1 MKKLLWVLI
10 LLLLPLT
17 ALAEDAE
24 SRRDGAFFYQIAD
37 GEAILTGCDWDAM
50 QADSLYMF
58 AEPPVSLEIPA
69 TLGGY
74 PVTSIGGGVFCS
86 LDGCPVDAP
95 FEVVLPEG
103 LRTLD
108 AYTFTECFY
117 ATKITLPA
125 SLEIIP
131 EGCFDRVPAEI
142 DFPNGNPRYS
152 CENGFLINNT
162 TQTLLYTAPSSH
174 GIALPAVRRLGD
186 WSLSNYY
193 LWYDDYDPVLPDT
206 LESVGSYVF
215 YDCGV
220 TRVTFPDGITE
231 LSPFTFSCT
240 ALQEVHLPA
249 SLREIPDYCF
259 WDCHLTALTIPDGV
273 TRIGAHAVD
282 WFTGEIIGAVTLPAS
297 VEFVGY
303 RAFPDECDVTAL
315 NPQVHFETATEYAER
330 IPEYDWYGDEAAD
343 VLYSDGLFDYEL
355 SSRGAVL
362 LDCSRFLNQPEVP
375 DVLEI
380 PAELGGYPV
389 TSIGGWVF
397 CSLDGCPLD
406 APFEIVLP
414 EGLRALDA
422 DTFSDCF
429 YAANVTLPAS
439 LEIIPEGCFGRIPA
453 EIDFPNGNPRYS
465 CENGFLIDNTT
476 QTLLYTAPS
485 SHGTALPAVRRLGD
499 WSLANWLWYDDDDPV
514 LPDTLES
521 VGSHIFYDCCVTR
534 VTFPDGVTE
543 LSPYTFHSTD
553 LQEVH
558 LPASLREIPDFCFWN
573 CQLTALT
580 IPDGVTHIGAQAF
593 NGFTGEIIQAVTLPA
608 SVEFVG
614 YRAFPDECDVTAL
627 NPQVH
632 FETATEYAE
641 RIPEY
646 DWYGDEAADV
656 LYSDGLFDYELSSR
670 GAVLLD
676 CSRFFNQPEVPD
688 VLEIPSE
695 LGGTPV
701 VAIAANA
708 LNTSESCA
716 DSLLFGIVLPEGVQ
730 RVEADAFQC
739 CHAATQISFPST
751 LTMLA
756 EGSFFHVYAE
766 IDFPNGNPRYSCE
779 NGFLID
785 RDTQTLLYAAPSSQ
799 GQPIPAVRR
808 LGDSALDNWK
818 PAGNEIRLPDTLES
832 IGPYALDGQYTG
844 DFSPL
849 AALILPDGVRE
860 LSDCSI
866 YGCWEIQLLRFPA
879 TLTEIPAYCVAN
891 CGLGAVE
898 IPEGVT
904 RIGEFAFYYYDWEQ
918 TELSAV
924 TLPASVEFVGFR
936 AFPDECE
943 ITALNPDTHFETEE
957 EINQRNPD
965 WAYRIP

>member
-37 GEAILTGCDWDAM
+37 GEAVLTGCDWDAM

-58 AEPPVSLEIPA
+58 ADPPVSLEIPA

-74 PVTSIGGGVFCS
+74 PVTSIGGWVFCS
-86 LDGCPVDAP
+86 LDGSPVDAP

-103 LRTLD
+103 LRALD
-108 AYTFTECFY
+108 ADAFADCYY
-117 ATKITLPA
+117 AAKVTLPA
-125 SLEIIP
+125 TLEIIP
-131 EGCFDRVPAEI
+131 EDCFDRISAEI

-152 CENGFLINNT
+152 CENGFLIDNT

-174 GIALPAVRRLGD
+174 GNPLPAVRRLGD
-186 WSLSNYY
+186 CSLMNW
-193 LWYDDYDPVLPDT
+193 LWDDDDDPVLPDT
-206 LESVGSYVF
+206 LESVGSYIF

-231 LSPFTFSCT
+231 LSPYTFYCT
-240 ALQEVHLPA
+240 DLQEVHLPA

-259 WDCHLTALTIPDGV
+259 WNCQLIALTIPDGV

-330 IPEYDWYGDEAAD
+330 IPEYDWYGGEAAD

-362 LDCSRFLNQPEVP
+362 LDCSRFL
-375 DVLEI
+375 
-380 PAELGGYPV
+380 
-389 TSIGGWVF
+389 
-397 CSLDGCPLD
+397 
-406 APFEIVLP
+406 
-414 EGLRALDA
+414 
-422 DTFSDCF
+422 
-429 YAANVTLPAS
+429 
-439 LEIIPEGCFGRIPA
+439 
-453 EIDFPNGNPRYS
+453 
-465 CENGFLIDNTT
+465 
-476 QTLLYTAPS
+476 
-485 SHGTALPAVRRLGD
+485 
-499 WSLANWLWYDDDDPV
+499 
-514 LPDTLES
+514 
-521 VGSHIFYDCCVTR
+521 
-534 VTFPDGVTE
+534 
-543 LSPYTFHSTD
+543 
-553 LQEVH
+553 
-558 LPASLREIPDFCFWN
+558 
-573 CQLTALT
+573 
-580 IPDGVTHIGAQAF
+580 
-593 NGFTGEIIQAVTLPA
+593 
-608 SVEFVG
+608 
-614 YRAFPDECDVTAL
+614 
-627 NPQVH
+627 
-632 FETATEYAE
+632 
-641 RIPEY
+641 
-646 DWYGDEAADV
+646 
-656 LYSDGLFDYELSSR
+656 
-670 GAVLLD
+670 
-676 CSRFFNQPEVPD
+676 NQPEVPD

-891 CGLGAVE
+891 TGLGAVE

-904 RIGEFAFYYYDWEQ
+904 RIGEFAFYYYDAAQ

-924 TLPASVEFVGFR
+924 TLPASVTFVGYR
-936 AFPDECE
+936 AFPDGCE

-965 WAYRIP
+965 WAYFIP

>member
-24 SRRDGAFFYQIAD
+24 SHRDGAFFYQIAD
-37 GEAILTGCDWDAM
+37 GEATLTGCDWDAM

-74 PVTSIGGGVFCS
+74 PVTSIGGWVFCS
-86 LDGCPVDAP
+86 LDGSPVDAP

-103 LRTLD
+103 LRALD
-108 AYTFTECFY
+108 ADTFADCFY
-117 ATKITLPA
+117 AANVTLPA
-125 SLEIIP
+125 TLEIIP
-131 EGCFDRVPAEI
+131 EDCFDRISAEI

-152 CENGFLINNT
+152 CENGFLIDNT

-174 GIALPAVRRLGD
+174 GNPLPAVRRLGD
-186 WSLSNYY
+186 CSLANW
-193 LWYDDYDPVLPDT
+193 LWDDDDDPVLPDT
-206 LESVGSYVF
+206 LESVGSYIF

-231 LSPFTFSCT
+231 LSPYTFYCT
-240 ALQEVHLPA
+240 DLQEVHLPA

-259 WDCHLTALTIPDGV
+259 WNCQLIALTIPDGV

-315 NPQVHFETATEYAER
+315 NPQVHFETAAEYAER

-343 VLYSDGLFDYEL
+343 ALYSDGLFDYEL

-362 LDCSRFLNQPEVP
+362 TDCDWDAMQADSLYMF
-375 DVLEI
+375 
-380 PAELGGYPV
+380 AEPPV
-389 TSIGGWVF
+389 S
-397 CSLDGCPLD
+397 
-406 APFEIVLP
+406 
-414 EGLRALDA
+414 
-422 DTFSDCF
+422 
-429 YAANVTLPAS
+429 
-439 LEIIPEGCFGRIPA
+439 
-453 EIDFPNGNPRYS
+453 
-465 CENGFLIDNTT
+465 
-476 QTLLYTAPS
+476 
-485 SHGTALPAVRRLGD
+485 
-499 WSLANWLWYDDDDPV
+499 
-514 LPDTLES
+514 
-521 VGSHIFYDCCVTR
+521 
-534 VTFPDGVTE
+534 
-543 LSPYTFHSTD
+543 
-553 LQEVH
+553 
-558 LPASLREIPDFCFWN
+558 
-573 CQLTALT
+573 
-580 IPDGVTHIGAQAF
+580 
-593 NGFTGEIIQAVTLPA
+593 
-608 SVEFVG
+608 
-614 YRAFPDECDVTAL
+614 
-627 NPQVH
+627 
-632 FETATEYAE
+632 
-641 RIPEY
+641 
-646 DWYGDEAADV
+646 
-656 LYSDGLFDYELSSR
+656 
-670 GAVLLD
+670 
-676 CSRFFNQPEVPD
+676 
-688 VLEIPSE
+688 LEIPSE

>member
-24 SRRDGAFFYQIAD
+24 SHRDGAFFYQIAD
-37 GEAILTGCDWDAM
+37 GEAVLTGCDWDAM

-74 PVTSIGGGVFCS
+74 PVTSIGGWVFCS

-152 CENGFLINNT
+152 CENGFLIDNT

-273 TRIGAHAVD
+273 TRIGAHAFD
-282 WFTGEIIGAVTLPAS
+282 GFTGEIIGAVTLPAS

-315 NPQVHFETATEYAER
+315 NPQVHFETAAEYA
-330 IPEYDWYGDEAAD
+330 
-343 VLYSDGLFDYEL
+343 LYSDGLFDYEL

-380 PAELGGYPV
+380 PSELGGYPV
-389 TSIGGWVF
+389 VGLGAYALCTYDFAGGRDFSI
-397 CSLDGCPLD
+397 
-406 APFEIVLP
+406 IV
-414 EGLRALDA
+414 
-422 DTFSDCF
+422 
-429 YAANVTLPAS
+429 
-439 LEIIPEGCFGRIPA
+439 
-453 EIDFPNGNPRYS
+453 
-465 CENGFLIDNTT
+465 
-476 QTLLYTAPS
+476 
-485 SHGTALPAVRRLGD
+485 
-499 WSLANWLWYDDDDPV
+499 
-514 LPDTLES
+514 
-521 VGSHIFYDCCVTR
+521 
-534 VTFPDGVTE
+534 
-543 LSPYTFHSTD
+543 
-553 LQEVH
+553 
-558 LPASLREIPDFCFWN
+558 
-573 CQLTALT
+573 
-580 IPDGVTHIGAQAF
+580 
-593 NGFTGEIIQAVTLPA
+593 
-608 SVEFVG
+608 
-614 YRAFPDECDVTAL
+614 
-627 NPQVH
+627 
-632 FETATEYAE
+632 
-641 RIPEY
+641 
-646 DWYGDEAADV
+646 
-656 LYSDGLFDYELSSR
+656 
-670 GAVLLD
+670 
-676 CSRFFNQPEVPD
+676 
-688 VLEIPSE
+688 
-695 LGGTPV
+695 
-701 VAIAANA
+701 
-708 LNTSESCA
+708 
-716 DSLLFGIVLPEGVQ
+716 PEGV
-730 RVEADAFQC
+730 RFMTSDAFLC
-739 CHAATQISFPST
+739 CHAATRISFPST
-751 LTMLA
+751 LDDLP
-756 EGSFFHVYAE
+756 ESSFYHVSAE

>member
-17 ALAEDAE
+17 AWAEDAE
-24 SRRDGAFFYQIAD
+24 IHRDGAFFYQIAD
-37 GEAILTGCDWDAM
+37 GEATLTGCDWDAM

-103 LRTLD
+103 LR
-108 AYTFTECFY
+108 
-117 ATKITLPA
+117 
-125 SLEIIP
+125 
-131 EGCFDRVPAEI
+131 
-142 DFPNGNPRYS
+142 
-152 CENGFLINNT
+152 
-162 TQTLLYTAPSSH
+162 
-174 GIALPAVRRLGD
+174 
-186 WSLSNYY
+186 
-193 LWYDDYDPVLPDT
+193 
-206 LESVGSYVF
+206 
-215 YDCGV
+215 
-220 TRVTFPDGITE
+220 
-231 LSPFTFSCT
+231 
-240 ALQEVHLPA
+240 
-249 SLREIPDYCF
+249 
-259 WDCHLTALTIPDGV
+259 
-273 TRIGAHAVD
+273 
-282 WFTGEIIGAVTLPAS
+282 
-297 VEFVGY
+297 
-303 RAFPDECDVTAL
+303 
-315 NPQVHFETATEYAER
+315 
-330 IPEYDWYGDEAAD
+330 
-343 VLYSDGLFDYEL
+343 
-355 SSRGAVL
+355 
-362 LDCSRFLNQPEVP
+362 
-375 DVLEI
+375 
-380 PAELGGYPV
+380 
-389 TSIGGWVF
+389 
-397 CSLDGCPLD
+397 
-406 APFEIVLP
+406 
-414 EGLRALDA
+414 ALDA
-422 DTFSDCF
+422 DTFADCF

-465 CENGFLIDNTT
+465 CENGFLIDRDT

-485 SHGTALPAVRRLGD
+485 SHGIALPAVRRLGD

-521 VGSHIFYDCCVTR
+521 VGSYIFYDCCVTR
-534 VTFPDGVTE
+534 VTFTDGVTE
-543 LSPYTFHSTD
+543 LSPYTFHCTD

-614 YRAFPDECDVTAL
+614 YRAFPDECDVTVL

-646 DWYGDEAADV
+646 DWYGGEAADV

-676 CSRFFNQPEVPD
+676 CSRFLNQPEVPD
-688 VLEIPSE
+688 VLEIPAE
-695 LGGTPV
+695 LGGYPV
-701 VAIAANA
+701 VGLGAYA
-708 LNTSESCA
+708 LCTYDFAGGRDFSI
-716 DSLLFGIVLPEGVQ
+716 IVPEGV
-730 RVEADAFQC
+730 RFMTSDAFLC
-739 CHAATQISFPST
+739 CHAATRISFPST
-751 LTMLA
+751 LDDLP
-756 EGSFFHVYAE
+756 ESSFYHVSAE

>member
-24 SRRDGAFFYQIAD
+24 SHRDGAFFYQIAD

-58 AEPPVSLEIPA
+58 ADPPVSLEIPA

-74 PVTSIGGGVFCS
+74 PVTAIGGWLLSS
-86 LDGCPVDAP
+86 LDVCPVDAP
-95 FEVVLPEG
+95 FEVVFPEG
-103 LRTLD
+103 LRALD
-108 AYTFTECFY
+108 ADTFAECFY
-117 ATKITLPA
+117 AVKVTLPA
-125 SLEIIP
+125 TLEIIP
-131 EGCFDRVPAEI
+131 EGCFDQISAEI

-174 GIALPAVRRLGD
+174 GNPLPAVRRLGD
-186 WSLSNYY
+186 CSLMNW
-193 LWYDDYDPVLPDT
+193 LWDDDDDPVLPDT
-206 LESVGSYVF
+206 LESVGSYIF

-231 LSPFTFSCT
+231 LSPYTFYCT
-240 ALQEVHLPA
+240 DLQEVHLPA

-259 WDCHLTALTIPDGV
+259 WNCQLIALTIPDGV

-315 NPQVHFETATEYAER
+315 NPQIHFETATEYAER

-362 LDCSRFLNQPEVP
+362 TDCDWDAMQADSLYMF
-375 DVLEI
+375 
-380 PAELGGYPV
+380 AEPPV
-389 TSIGGWVF
+389 S
-397 CSLDGCPLD
+397 
-406 APFEIVLP
+406 
-414 EGLRALDA
+414 
-422 DTFSDCF
+422 
-429 YAANVTLPAS
+429 
-439 LEIIPEGCFGRIPA
+439 
-453 EIDFPNGNPRYS
+453 
-465 CENGFLIDNTT
+465 
-476 QTLLYTAPS
+476 
-485 SHGTALPAVRRLGD
+485 
-499 WSLANWLWYDDDDPV
+499 
-514 LPDTLES
+514 
-521 VGSHIFYDCCVTR
+521 
-534 VTFPDGVTE
+534 
-543 LSPYTFHSTD
+543 
-553 LQEVH
+553 
-558 LPASLREIPDFCFWN
+558 
-573 CQLTALT
+573 
-580 IPDGVTHIGAQAF
+580 
-593 NGFTGEIIQAVTLPA
+593 
-608 SVEFVG
+608 
-614 YRAFPDECDVTAL
+614 
-627 NPQVH
+627 
-632 FETATEYAE
+632 
-641 RIPEY
+641 
-646 DWYGDEAADV
+646 
-656 LYSDGLFDYELSSR
+656 
-670 GAVLLD
+670 
-676 CSRFFNQPEVPD
+676 
-688 VLEIPSE
+688 LEIPSE

-730 RVEADAFQC
+730 RVEADAFLC
-739 CHAATQISFPST
+739 CHAATRISFPST
-751 LTMLA
+751 LDDLP
-756 EGSFFHVYAE
+756 ESSFYHVSAE

-808 LGDSALDNWK
+808 LGASALDNWK

-898 IPEGVT
+898 IPEGVM

>member
-74 PVTSIGGGVFCS
+74 PVTSIGGWVFCS
-86 LDGCPVDAP
+86 LDGSPVDAP

-103 LRTLD
+103 LRALD
-108 AYTFTECFY
+108 ADAFADCYY
-117 ATKITLPA
+117 AAKVTLPA
-125 SLEIIP
+125 TLEIIP
-131 EGCFDRVPAEI
+131 EDCFDRISAEI

-152 CENGFLINNT
+152 CENGFLIDNT

-174 GIALPAVRRLGD
+174 GNPLPAVRRLGD
-186 WSLSNYY
+186 CSLMNW
-193 LWYDDYDPVLPDT
+193 LWDDDDDPVLPDT
-206 LESVGSYVF
+206 LESVGSYIF

-231 LSPFTFSCT
+231 LSPYTFYCT
-240 ALQEVHLPA
+240 DLQEVHLPA

-259 WDCHLTALTIPDGV
+259 WNCQLIALTIPDGV

-315 NPQVHFETATEYAER
+315 NPQVHFETAAEYAER
-330 IPEYDWYGDEAAD
+330 IPEYDWYGGEAAD

-362 LDCSRFLNQPEVP
+362 LGCSRFLNQPEVP

-389 TSIGGWVF
+389 VGLGAYALCTYDFAGGRDFSI
-397 CSLDGCPLD
+397 
-406 APFEIVLP
+406 IV
-414 EGLRALDA
+414 
-422 DTFSDCF
+422 
-429 YAANVTLPAS
+429 
-439 LEIIPEGCFGRIPA
+439 
-453 EIDFPNGNPRYS
+453 
-465 CENGFLIDNTT
+465 
-476 QTLLYTAPS
+476 
-485 SHGTALPAVRRLGD
+485 
-499 WSLANWLWYDDDDPV
+499 
-514 LPDTLES
+514 
-521 VGSHIFYDCCVTR
+521 
-534 VTFPDGVTE
+534 
-543 LSPYTFHSTD
+543 
-553 LQEVH
+553 
-558 LPASLREIPDFCFWN
+558 
-573 CQLTALT
+573 
-580 IPDGVTHIGAQAF
+580 
-593 NGFTGEIIQAVTLPA
+593 
-608 SVEFVG
+608 
-614 YRAFPDECDVTAL
+614 
-627 NPQVH
+627 
-632 FETATEYAE
+632 
-641 RIPEY
+641 
-646 DWYGDEAADV
+646 
-656 LYSDGLFDYELSSR
+656 
-670 GAVLLD
+670 
-676 CSRFFNQPEVPD
+676 
-688 VLEIPSE
+688 
-695 LGGTPV
+695 
-701 VAIAANA
+701 
-708 LNTSESCA
+708 
-716 DSLLFGIVLPEGVQ
+716 PEGV
-730 RVEADAFQC
+730 RFMTSDAFLC
-739 CHAATQISFPST
+739 CHAATRISFPST
-751 LTMLA
+751 LDDLP
-756 EGSFFHVYAE
+756 ESSFYHVSAE

-924 TLPASVEFVGFR
+924 TLPASVEFVAFR

>member
-17 ALAEDAE
+17 VLAEDAE

-74 PVTSIGGGVFCS
+74 PVTSIGGWVFCS
-86 LDGCPVDAP
+86 LDGSPVDAP

-103 LRTLD
+103 LRALD
-108 AYTFTECFY
+108 ADAFADCYY
-117 ATKITLPA
+117 AAKVTLPA
-125 SLEIIP
+125 TLEIIP
-131 EGCFDRVPAEI
+131 EDCFDRISAEI
-142 DFPNGNPRYS
+142 EFPNGNPRYS
-152 CENGFLINNT
+152 CENGFLIDNT
-162 TQTLLYTAPSSH
+162 TQTLLYPAPSSH
-174 GIALPAVRRLGD
+174 GNPLPAVRRLGD
-186 WSLSNYY
+186 CSLMNW
-193 LWYDDYDPVLPDT
+193 LWDDDDDPVLPDT
-206 LESVGSYVF
+206 LESVGSYIF

-231 LSPFTFSCT
+231 LSPYTFYCT
-240 ALQEVHLPA
+240 DLQEVHLPA

-259 WDCHLTALTIPDGV
+259 WNCQLIALTIPDGV

-330 IPEYDWYGDEAAD
+330 IPEYDWYGGEAAD
-343 VLYSDGLFDYEL
+343 VLYSDGLFDCEL

-362 LDCSRFLNQPEVP
+362 LGCSRFL
-375 DVLEI
+375 
-380 PAELGGYPV
+380 
-389 TSIGGWVF
+389 
-397 CSLDGCPLD
+397 
-406 APFEIVLP
+406 
-414 EGLRALDA
+414 
-422 DTFSDCF
+422 
-429 YAANVTLPAS
+429 
-439 LEIIPEGCFGRIPA
+439 
-453 EIDFPNGNPRYS
+453 
-465 CENGFLIDNTT
+465 
-476 QTLLYTAPS
+476 
-485 SHGTALPAVRRLGD
+485 
-499 WSLANWLWYDDDDPV
+499 
-514 LPDTLES
+514 
-521 VGSHIFYDCCVTR
+521 
-534 VTFPDGVTE
+534 
-543 LSPYTFHSTD
+543 
-553 LQEVH
+553 
-558 LPASLREIPDFCFWN
+558 
-573 CQLTALT
+573 
-580 IPDGVTHIGAQAF
+580 
-593 NGFTGEIIQAVTLPA
+593 
-608 SVEFVG
+608 
-614 YRAFPDECDVTAL
+614 
-627 NPQVH
+627 
-632 FETATEYAE
+632 
-641 RIPEY
+641 
-646 DWYGDEAADV
+646 
-656 LYSDGLFDYELSSR
+656 
-670 GAVLLD
+670 
-676 CSRFFNQPEVPD
+676 NQPEVPD

-943 ITALNPDTHFETEE
+943 ITALTPDTHFETEE

>member
-24 SRRDGAFFYQIAD
+24 SHRDGAFFYQIAD
-37 GEAILTGCDWDAM
+37 GEAVLTGCDWDAM

-74 PVTSIGGGVFCS
+74 PVTSIGGWVFCS
-86 LDGCPVDAP
+86 LDGSPVDAP

-103 LRTLD
+103 LRALD
-108 AYTFTECFY
+108 ADAFADCYY
-117 ATKITLPA
+117 AAKVTLPA
-125 SLEIIP
+125 TLEIIP
-131 EGCFDRVPAEI
+131 EDCFDRISAEI

-152 CENGFLINNT
+152 CENGFLIDNT

-174 GIALPAVRRLGD
+174 GNPLPAVRRLGD
-186 WSLSNYY
+186 CSLANW
-193 LWYDDYDPVLPDT
+193 LWDDDDDPVLPDT
-206 LESVGSYVF
+206 LESVGSYIF

-231 LSPFTFSCT
+231 LSPYTFYCT
-240 ALQEVHLPA
+240 DLQEVHLPA

-259 WDCHLTALTIPDGV
+259 WNCQLTALTIPDGV

-330 IPEYDWYGDEAAD
+330 IPEYDWYGGEAAD

-362 LDCSRFLNQPEVP
+362 LGCSRFLNQPEVP

-389 TSIGGWVF
+389 VGLGAYALCTYDFAGGRDFSI
-397 CSLDGCPLD
+397 
-406 APFEIVLP
+406 IV
-414 EGLRALDA
+414 
-422 DTFSDCF
+422 
-429 YAANVTLPAS
+429 
-439 LEIIPEGCFGRIPA
+439 
-453 EIDFPNGNPRYS
+453 
-465 CENGFLIDNTT
+465 
-476 QTLLYTAPS
+476 
-485 SHGTALPAVRRLGD
+485 
-499 WSLANWLWYDDDDPV
+499 
-514 LPDTLES
+514 
-521 VGSHIFYDCCVTR
+521 
-534 VTFPDGVTE
+534 
-543 LSPYTFHSTD
+543 
-553 LQEVH
+553 
-558 LPASLREIPDFCFWN
+558 
-573 CQLTALT
+573 
-580 IPDGVTHIGAQAF
+580 
-593 NGFTGEIIQAVTLPA
+593 
-608 SVEFVG
+608 
-614 YRAFPDECDVTAL
+614 
-627 NPQVH
+627 
-632 FETATEYAE
+632 
-641 RIPEY
+641 
-646 DWYGDEAADV
+646 
-656 LYSDGLFDYELSSR
+656 
-670 GAVLLD
+670 
-676 CSRFFNQPEVPD
+676 
-688 VLEIPSE
+688 
-695 LGGTPV
+695 
-701 VAIAANA
+701 
-708 LNTSESCA
+708 
-716 DSLLFGIVLPEGVQ
+716 PEGV
-730 RVEADAFQC
+730 RFMTSDAFLC
-739 CHAATQISFPST
+739 CHAATRISFPST
-751 LTMLA
+751 LDDLP
-756 EGSFFHVYAE
+756 ESSFYHVSAE

-943 ITALNPDTHFETEE
+943 ITALTPDTHFETEE

>member
-10 LLLLPLT
+10 LLVLPLT

-24 SRRDGAFFYQIAD
+24 SHRDGAFFYQIAD
-37 GEAILTGCDWDAM
+37 GEAVLTGCDWDAM

-74 PVTSIGGGVFCS
+74 PVTSIGGWVFCS
-86 LDGCPVDAP
+86 LDGSPVDAP

-103 LRTLD
+103 LRALD
-108 AYTFTECFY
+108 ADAFADCYY
-117 ATKITLPA
+117 AAKVTLPA
-125 SLEIIP
+125 TLEIIP
-131 EGCFDRVPAEI
+131 EDCFDRISAEI

-152 CENGFLINNT
+152 CENGFLIDNT

-174 GIALPAVRRLGD
+174 GNPLPAVRRLGD
-186 WSLSNYY
+186 CSLANW
-193 LWYDDYDPVLPDT
+193 LWDDDDDPVLPDT
-206 LESVGSYVF
+206 LESVGSYIF

-231 LSPFTFSCT
+231 LSPYTFYCT
-240 ALQEVHLPA
+240 DLQEVHLPA

-259 WDCHLTALTIPDGV
+259 WNCQLTALTIPDGV

-330 IPEYDWYGDEAAD
+330 IPEYDWYGGEAAD

-362 LDCSRFLNQPEVP
+362 LDCSRFL
-375 DVLEI
+375 
-380 PAELGGYPV
+380 
-389 TSIGGWVF
+389 
-397 CSLDGCPLD
+397 
-406 APFEIVLP
+406 
-414 EGLRALDA
+414 
-422 DTFSDCF
+422 
-429 YAANVTLPAS
+429 
-439 LEIIPEGCFGRIPA
+439 
-453 EIDFPNGNPRYS
+453 
-465 CENGFLIDNTT
+465 
-476 QTLLYTAPS
+476 
-485 SHGTALPAVRRLGD
+485 
-499 WSLANWLWYDDDDPV
+499 
-514 LPDTLES
+514 
-521 VGSHIFYDCCVTR
+521 
-534 VTFPDGVTE
+534 
-543 LSPYTFHSTD
+543 
-553 LQEVH
+553 
-558 LPASLREIPDFCFWN
+558 
-573 CQLTALT
+573 
-580 IPDGVTHIGAQAF
+580 
-593 NGFTGEIIQAVTLPA
+593 
-608 SVEFVG
+608 
-614 YRAFPDECDVTAL
+614 
-627 NPQVH
+627 
-632 FETATEYAE
+632 
-641 RIPEY
+641 
-646 DWYGDEAADV
+646 
-656 LYSDGLFDYELSSR
+656 
-670 GAVLLD
+670 
-676 CSRFFNQPEVPD
+676 NQPEVPD

-879 TLTEIPAYCVAN
+879 TLMEIPAYCVAN

-904 RIGEFAFYYYDWEQ
+904 RIGEFAFYYYDAAQ

-924 TLPASVEFVGFR
+924 TLPASVTFVGYR
-936 AFPDECE
+936 AFPDGCE

>member
-17 ALAEDAE
+17 AWAEDAE
-24 SRRDGAFFYQIAD
+24 IHRDGAFFYQIAD

-174 GIALPAVRRLGD
+174 GIALPAVRRLDD

-315 NPQVHFETATEYAER
+315 NPQVHFETAAEYAER
-330 IPEYDWYGDEAAD
+330 RSEYDWDSDEAAD
-343 VLYSDGLFDYEL
+343 ALYSDGLFDYEL

-389 TSIGGWVF
+389 TAIGGWVF
-397 CSLDGCPLD
+397 CSLDGCPVD
-406 APFEIVLP
+406 APFEVVLP

-422 DTFSDCF
+422 DTFADCF

-485 SHGTALPAVRRLGD
+485 SHGNPLPAVRRLGD
-499 WSLANWLWYDDDDPV
+499 CSLMNWLWDDDDDPV

-521 VGSHIFYDCCVTR
+521 VGSYIFYDCGVTR
-534 VTFPDGVTE
+534 VTFPDGITE
-543 LSPYTFHSTD
+543 LSPYTFYCTD

-558 LPASLREIPDFCFWN
+558 LPASLREIPDYCFWN
-573 CQLTALT
+573 CQLIALT
-580 IPDGVTHIGAQAF
+580 IPDGVTRIGAHAVDW
-593 NGFTGEIIQAVTLPA
+593 FTGEIIGAVTLPA

-632 FETATEYAE
+632 FETAAEYAE

-646 DWYGDEAADV
+646 DWYGDEAADA

-676 CSRFFNQPEVPD
+676 CSRFLNQPEVPD

>member
-74 PVTSIGGGVFCS
+74 PVTSIGGWVFCS

-103 LRTLD
+103 LRALD
-108 AYTFTECFY
+108 ADTFADCFY
-117 ATKITLPA
+117 AANVTLPA
-125 SLEIIP
+125 TLEIIP
-131 EGCFDRVPAEI
+131 EGCFNLIEAEI
-142 DFPNGNPRYS
+142 DFPNSNPRYS
-152 CENGFLINNT
+152 CENGFLIDRD

-174 GIALPAVRRLGD
+174 GNPLPAVRRLGD
-186 WSLSNYY
+186 CSLMNW
-193 LWYDDYDPVLPDT
+193 LWDDDDDPVLPDT
-206 LESVGSYVF
+206 LESVGSYIF

-231 LSPFTFSCT
+231 LSPYTFYCT
-240 ALQEVHLPA
+240 DLQEVHLPA

-259 WDCHLTALTIPDGV
+259 WNCQLTALTIPDGV

-315 NPQVHFETATEYAER
+315 NPQVHFETAAEYAER

-362 LDCSRFLNQPEVP
+362 LGCSRFLNQPEVP

-389 TSIGGWVF
+389 VGLGAYALCTYDFAGGRDFSI
-397 CSLDGCPLD
+397 
-406 APFEIVLP
+406 IV
-414 EGLRALDA
+414 
-422 DTFSDCF
+422 
-429 YAANVTLPAS
+429 
-439 LEIIPEGCFGRIPA
+439 
-453 EIDFPNGNPRYS
+453 
-465 CENGFLIDNTT
+465 
-476 QTLLYTAPS
+476 
-485 SHGTALPAVRRLGD
+485 
-499 WSLANWLWYDDDDPV
+499 
-514 LPDTLES
+514 
-521 VGSHIFYDCCVTR
+521 
-534 VTFPDGVTE
+534 
-543 LSPYTFHSTD
+543 
-553 LQEVH
+553 
-558 LPASLREIPDFCFWN
+558 
-573 CQLTALT
+573 
-580 IPDGVTHIGAQAF
+580 
-593 NGFTGEIIQAVTLPA
+593 
-608 SVEFVG
+608 
-614 YRAFPDECDVTAL
+614 
-627 NPQVH
+627 
-632 FETATEYAE
+632 
-641 RIPEY
+641 
-646 DWYGDEAADV
+646 
-656 LYSDGLFDYELSSR
+656 
-670 GAVLLD
+670 
-676 CSRFFNQPEVPD
+676 
-688 VLEIPSE
+688 
-695 LGGTPV
+695 
-701 VAIAANA
+701 
-708 LNTSESCA
+708 
-716 DSLLFGIVLPEGVQ
+716 PEGV
-730 RVEADAFQC
+730 RFMTSDAFLC
-739 CHAATQISFPST
+739 CHAATRISFPST
-751 LTMLA
+751 LDDLP
-756 EGSFFHVYAE
+756 ESSFYHVSAE

>member
-24 SRRDGAFFYQIAD
+24 SHRDGAFFYQIAD
-37 GEAILTGCDWDAM
+37 GEATLTGCDWDAM

-103 LRTLD
+103 LRALD
-108 AYTFTECFY
+108 ADTFTECFY

-259 WDCHLTALTIPDGV
+259 WDCQLTALTIPDGVTRIGAHAIDWFTGEIIGAVTLPASVEFVGYRAFPDECDVTALNPQVHFETAAEYAERIPEYDWYGDEAADVLYSDGLFDYELSSRGAVLLDCSRFFNQPEIPDVLEIPATLGGYPVTAIGGWLFSSLDVCPVDAPFEVVFPEGLRALDADTFAECFYAVKVTLPASLEIIPEGCFGRIPAEIDFPNGNPRYSCENGFLIDRDTQTLLYTAPSSHGIALPAVRRLGDWSLANWLWYDDDDPVLPDTLESVGSYIFYDCCVTRVTFPDGVTELSPYTFHCTDLQEVHLPASLREIPDYCFWNCQLIALTIPDGV

-315 NPQVHFETATEYAER
+315 NPQVHFETAA
-330 IPEYDWYGDEAAD
+330 
-343 VLYSDGLFDYEL
+343 
-355 SSRGAVL
+355 
-362 LDCSRFLNQPEVP
+362 
-375 DVLEI
+375 
-380 PAELGGYPV
+380 
-389 TSIGGWVF
+389 
-397 CSLDGCPLD
+397 
-406 APFEIVLP
+406 
-414 EGLRALDA
+414 
-422 DTFSDCF
+422 
-429 YAANVTLPAS
+429 
-439 LEIIPEGCFGRIPA
+439 
-453 EIDFPNGNPRYS
+453 
-465 CENGFLIDNTT
+465 
-476 QTLLYTAPS
+476 
-485 SHGTALPAVRRLGD
+485 
-499 WSLANWLWYDDDDPV
+499 
-514 LPDTLES
+514 
-521 VGSHIFYDCCVTR
+521 
-534 VTFPDGVTE
+534 
-543 LSPYTFHSTD
+543 
-553 LQEVH
+553 
-558 LPASLREIPDFCFWN
+558 
-573 CQLTALT
+573 
-580 IPDGVTHIGAQAF
+580 
-593 NGFTGEIIQAVTLPA
+593 
-608 SVEFVG
+608 
-614 YRAFPDECDVTAL
+614 
-627 NPQVH
+627 
-632 FETATEYAE
+632 EYAE

>member
-17 ALAEDAE
+17 VLAEDAE
-24 SRRDGAFFYQIAD
+24 SHRDGAFFYQIAD
-37 GEAILTGCDWDAM
+37 GEAVLTGCDWDAM

-74 PVTSIGGGVFCS
+74 PVTSIGGWVFCS
-86 LDGCPVDAP
+86 LDGSPVDAP

-103 LRTLD
+103 LRALD
-108 AYTFTECFY
+108 ADAFADCYY
-117 ATKITLPA
+117 AAKVTLPA
-125 SLEIIP
+125 TLEIIP
-131 EGCFDRVPAEI
+131 EDCFDRISAEI

-152 CENGFLINNT
+152 CENGFLIDNT

-174 GIALPAVRRLGD
+174 GNPLPAVRRLGD
-186 WSLSNYY
+186 CSLANW
-193 LWYDDYDPVLPDT
+193 LWDDDDDPVLPDT
-206 LESVGSYVF
+206 LESVGSYIF

-231 LSPFTFSCT
+231 LSPYTFYCT
-240 ALQEVHLPA
+240 DLQEVHLPA

-259 WDCHLTALTIPDGV
+259 WNCQLIALTIPDGV

-315 NPQVHFETATEYAER
+315 NPQVHFETAAEYAER
-330 IPEYDWYGDEAAD
+330 IPEYDWYGGEAAD

-362 LDCSRFLNQPEVP
+362 LGCSRFLNQPEVP

-389 TSIGGWVF
+389 VGLGAYALCTYDFAGGRDFSI
-397 CSLDGCPLD
+397 
-406 APFEIVLP
+406 IV
-414 EGLRALDA
+414 
-422 DTFSDCF
+422 
-429 YAANVTLPAS
+429 
-439 LEIIPEGCFGRIPA
+439 
-453 EIDFPNGNPRYS
+453 
-465 CENGFLIDNTT
+465 
-476 QTLLYTAPS
+476 
-485 SHGTALPAVRRLGD
+485 
-499 WSLANWLWYDDDDPV
+499 
-514 LPDTLES
+514 
-521 VGSHIFYDCCVTR
+521 
-534 VTFPDGVTE
+534 
-543 LSPYTFHSTD
+543 
-553 LQEVH
+553 
-558 LPASLREIPDFCFWN
+558 
-573 CQLTALT
+573 
-580 IPDGVTHIGAQAF
+580 
-593 NGFTGEIIQAVTLPA
+593 
-608 SVEFVG
+608 
-614 YRAFPDECDVTAL
+614 
-627 NPQVH
+627 
-632 FETATEYAE
+632 
-641 RIPEY
+641 
-646 DWYGDEAADV
+646 
-656 LYSDGLFDYELSSR
+656 
-670 GAVLLD
+670 
-676 CSRFFNQPEVPD
+676 
-688 VLEIPSE
+688 
-695 LGGTPV
+695 
-701 VAIAANA
+701 
-708 LNTSESCA
+708 
-716 DSLLFGIVLPEGVQ
+716 PEGV
-730 RVEADAFQC
+730 RFMTSDAFLC
-739 CHAATQISFPST
+739 CHAATRISFPST
-751 LTMLA
+751 LDDLP
-756 EGSFFHVYAE
+756 ESSFYHVSAE

-904 RIGEFAFYYYDWEQ
+904 RIGEFAF
-918 TELSAV
+918 
-924 TLPASVEFVGFR
+924 
-936 AFPDECE
+936 
-943 ITALNPDTHFETEE
+943 
-957 EINQRNPD
+957 
-965 WAYRIP
+965 

>member
-17 ALAEDAE
+17 AWAEDAE
-24 SRRDGAFFYQIAD
+24 IHRDGAFFYQIAD
-37 GEAILTGCDWDAM
+37 GEATLTGCDWDAM

-74 PVTSIGGGVFCS
+74 PVTSIGGWRLSS
-86 LDGCPVDAP
+86 LDVCPVDAP

-103 LRTLD
+103 LRALD
-108 AYTFTECFY
+108 ADAFADCYY
-117 ATKITLPA
+117 AAKVTLPA
-125 SLEIIP
+125 TLEIIP
-131 EGCFDRVPAEI
+131 EGCFDRIEAEI

-152 CENGFLINNT
+152 CENGFLIDNT

-174 GIALPAVRRLGD
+174 GNPLPAVRRLGD
-186 WSLSNYY
+186 CSLMNW
-193 LWYDDYDPVLPDT
+193 LWDDDDDPVLPDT
-206 LESVGSYVF
+206 LESVGSYIF

-231 LSPFTFSCT
+231 LSPYTFYCT
-240 ALQEVHLPA
+240 DLQEVHLPA

-259 WDCHLTALTIPDGV
+259 WNCQLIALTIPDGV

-315 NPQVHFETATEYAER
+315 NPQVHFETAAEYAER

-343 VLYSDGLFDYEL
+343 
-355 SSRGAVL
+355 A
-362 LDCSRFLNQPEVP
+362 
-375 DVLEI
+375 
-380 PAELGGYPV
+380 
-389 TSIGGWVF
+389 
-397 CSLDGCPLD
+397 
-406 APFEIVLP
+406 
-414 EGLRALDA
+414 
-422 DTFSDCF
+422 
-429 YAANVTLPAS
+429 
-439 LEIIPEGCFGRIPA
+439 
-453 EIDFPNGNPRYS
+453 
-465 CENGFLIDNTT
+465 
-476 QTLLYTAPS
+476 
-485 SHGTALPAVRRLGD
+485 
-499 WSLANWLWYDDDDPV
+499 
-514 LPDTLES
+514 
-521 VGSHIFYDCCVTR
+521 
-534 VTFPDGVTE
+534 
-543 LSPYTFHSTD
+543 
-553 LQEVH
+553 
-558 LPASLREIPDFCFWN
+558 
-573 CQLTALT
+573 
-580 IPDGVTHIGAQAF
+580 
-593 NGFTGEIIQAVTLPA
+593 
-608 SVEFVG
+608 
-614 YRAFPDECDVTAL
+614 
-627 NPQVH
+627 
-632 FETATEYAE
+632 
-641 RIPEY
+641 
-646 DWYGDEAADV
+646 

-936 AFPDECE
+936 AFPDECK

>member
-1 MKKLLWVLI
+1 M
-10 LLLLPLT
+10 
-17 ALAEDAE
+17 
-24 SRRDGAFFYQIAD
+24 
-37 GEAILTGCDWDAM
+37 
-50 QADSLYMF
+50 
-58 AEPPVSLEIPA
+58 
-69 TLGGY
+69 
-74 PVTSIGGGVFCS
+74 
-86 LDGCPVDAP
+86 
-95 FEVVLPEG
+95 
-103 LRTLD
+103 
-108 AYTFTECFY
+108 
-117 ATKITLPA
+117 
-125 SLEIIP
+125 
-131 EGCFDRVPAEI
+131 
-142 DFPNGNPRYS
+142 
-152 CENGFLINNT
+152 
-162 TQTLLYTAPSSH
+162 
-174 GIALPAVRRLGD
+174 
-186 WSLSNYY
+186 
-193 LWYDDYDPVLPDT
+193 
-206 LESVGSYVF
+206 
-215 YDCGV
+215 

-231 LSPFTFSCT
+231 RSPYTFYCT
-240 ALQEVHLPA
+240 DLQEVHLPA

-259 WDCHLTALTIPDGV
+259 WNCQLIALTIPDGV

-282 WFTGEIIGAVTLPAS
+282 WFTGESSGAVTLPAS

-330 IPEYDWYGDEAAD
+330 IPEYDWYGGEAAD

-362 LDCSRFLNQPEVP
+362 LDCSRFL
-375 DVLEI
+375 
-380 PAELGGYPV
+380 
-389 TSIGGWVF
+389 
-397 CSLDGCPLD
+397 
-406 APFEIVLP
+406 
-414 EGLRALDA
+414 
-422 DTFSDCF
+422 
-429 YAANVTLPAS
+429 
-439 LEIIPEGCFGRIPA
+439 
-453 EIDFPNGNPRYS
+453 
-465 CENGFLIDNTT
+465 
-476 QTLLYTAPS
+476 
-485 SHGTALPAVRRLGD
+485 
-499 WSLANWLWYDDDDPV
+499 
-514 LPDTLES
+514 
-521 VGSHIFYDCCVTR
+521 
-534 VTFPDGVTE
+534 
-543 LSPYTFHSTD
+543 
-553 LQEVH
+553 
-558 LPASLREIPDFCFWN
+558 
-573 CQLTALT
+573 
-580 IPDGVTHIGAQAF
+580 
-593 NGFTGEIIQAVTLPA
+593 
-608 SVEFVG
+608 
-614 YRAFPDECDVTAL
+614 
-627 NPQVH
+627 
-632 FETATEYAE
+632 
-641 RIPEY
+641 
-646 DWYGDEAADV
+646 
-656 LYSDGLFDYELSSR
+656 
-670 GAVLLD
+670 
-676 CSRFFNQPEVPD
+676 NQPEVPD

-943 ITALNPDTHFETEE
+943 ITALTPDTHFETEE

>member
-17 ALAEDAE
+17 ASAEDAE
-24 SRRDGAFFYQIAD
+24 SHRDGAFFYQIAD
-37 GEAILTGCDWDAM
+37 SEATLTGCDWDAM

-74 PVTSIGGGVFCS
+74 PVTSIGGWVFCS

-103 LRTLD
+103 LRALD
-108 AYTFTECFY
+108 ADAFADCYY
-117 ATKITLPA
+117 AAKVTLPA
-125 SLEIIP
+125 TLEIIP
-131 EGCFDRVPAEI
+131 EDCFDRISAEI

-174 GIALPAVRRLGD
+174 GNPLPAVRRLGD
-186 WSLSNYY
+186 CSLMNW
-193 LWYDDYDPVLPDT
+193 LWDDDDDPVLPDT
-206 LESVGSYVF
+206 LESVGSYIF

-231 LSPFTFSCT
+231 LSPYTFYCT
-240 ALQEVHLPA
+240 DLQEVHLPA

-259 WDCHLTALTIPDGV
+259 WNCQLIALTIPDGV

-330 IPEYDWYGDEAAD
+330 ISEYDWYGDEAAD
-343 VLYSDGLFDYEL
+343 
-355 SSRGAVL
+355 A
-362 LDCSRFLNQPEVP
+362 
-375 DVLEI
+375 
-380 PAELGGYPV
+380 
-389 TSIGGWVF
+389 
-397 CSLDGCPLD
+397 
-406 APFEIVLP
+406 
-414 EGLRALDA
+414 
-422 DTFSDCF
+422 
-429 YAANVTLPAS
+429 
-439 LEIIPEGCFGRIPA
+439 
-453 EIDFPNGNPRYS
+453 
-465 CENGFLIDNTT
+465 
-476 QTLLYTAPS
+476 
-485 SHGTALPAVRRLGD
+485 
-499 WSLANWLWYDDDDPV
+499 
-514 LPDTLES
+514 
-521 VGSHIFYDCCVTR
+521 
-534 VTFPDGVTE
+534 
-543 LSPYTFHSTD
+543 
-553 LQEVH
+553 
-558 LPASLREIPDFCFWN
+558 
-573 CQLTALT
+573 
-580 IPDGVTHIGAQAF
+580 
-593 NGFTGEIIQAVTLPA
+593 
-608 SVEFVG
+608 
-614 YRAFPDECDVTAL
+614 
-627 NPQVH
+627 
-632 FETATEYAE
+632 
-641 RIPEY
+641 
-646 DWYGDEAADV
+646 

-730 RVEADAFQC
+730 RVEADAFLC
-739 CHAATQISFPST
+739 CHAATRISFPST
-751 LTMLA
+751 LDDLP
-756 EGSFFHVYAE
+756 ESSFYHVSAE

-808 LGDSALDNWK
+808 LGASALDNWK

-936 AFPDECE
+936 AFPDGCK

>member
-74 PVTSIGGGVFCS
+74 PVTSIGGWVFCS

-103 LRTLD
+103 LRALD
-108 AYTFTECFY
+108 ADTFADCFY
-117 ATKITLPA
+117 AANVTLPA
-125 SLEIIP
+125 TLEIIP
-131 EGCFDRVPAEI
+131 EDCFDRISAEI

-152 CENGFLINNT
+152 CENGFLIDNT

-174 GIALPAVRRLGD
+174 GNPLPAVRRLGD
-186 WSLSNYY
+186 CSLANW
-193 LWYDDYDPVLPDT
+193 LWDDDDDPVLPDT
-206 LESVGSYVF
+206 LESVGSYIF

-231 LSPFTFSCT
+231 LSPYTFYCT
-240 ALQEVHLPA
+240 DLQEVHLPA

-259 WDCHLTALTIPDGV
+259 WNCQLIALTIPDGV

-330 IPEYDWYGDEAAD
+330 IPEYDWYGGEAAD

-362 LDCSRFLNQPEVP
+362 LGCSRFLNQPEVP

-380 PAELGGYPV
+380 PA
-389 TSIGGWVF
+389 
-397 CSLDGCPLD
+397 
-406 APFEIVLP
+406 
-414 EGLRALDA
+414 
-422 DTFSDCF
+422 
-429 YAANVTLPAS
+429 
-439 LEIIPEGCFGRIPA
+439 
-453 EIDFPNGNPRYS
+453 
-465 CENGFLIDNTT
+465 
-476 QTLLYTAPS
+476 
-485 SHGTALPAVRRLGD
+485 
-499 WSLANWLWYDDDDPV
+499 
-514 LPDTLES
+514 
-521 VGSHIFYDCCVTR
+521 
-534 VTFPDGVTE
+534 
-543 LSPYTFHSTD
+543 
-553 LQEVH
+553 
-558 LPASLREIPDFCFWN
+558 
-573 CQLTALT
+573 
-580 IPDGVTHIGAQAF
+580 
-593 NGFTGEIIQAVTLPA
+593 
-608 SVEFVG
+608 
-614 YRAFPDECDVTAL
+614 
-627 NPQVH
+627 
-632 FETATEYAE
+632 
-641 RIPEY
+641 
-646 DWYGDEAADV
+646 
-656 LYSDGLFDYELSSR
+656 
-670 GAVLLD
+670 
-676 CSRFFNQPEVPD
+676 
-688 VLEIPSE
+688 E

-891 CGLGAVE
+891 TGLGAVE

-904 RIGEFAFYYYDWEQ
+904 RIGEFAFYYYDAAQ

-924 TLPASVEFVGFR
+924 TLPASVTFVGYR
-936 AFPDECE
+936 AFPDGCE

>member
-74 PVTSIGGGVFCS
+74 PVTSIGGWVFCS

-103 LRTLD
+103 LRALD
-108 AYTFTECFY
+108 ADTFDDCFY
-117 ATKITLPA
+117 AANVTLPA
-125 SLEIIP
+125 TLEIIP
-131 EGCFDRVPAEI
+131 EDCFDRISAEI

-152 CENGFLINNT
+152 CENGFLIDNT

-174 GIALPAVRRLGD
+174 GNPLPAVRRLGD
-186 WSLSNYY
+186 CSLANW
-193 LWYDDYDPVLPDT
+193 LWDDDDDPVLPDT
-206 LESVGSYVF
+206 LESVGSYIF

-231 LSPFTFSCT
+231 LSPYTFYCT
-240 ALQEVHLPA
+240 DLQEVHLPA

-259 WDCHLTALTIPDGV
+259 WNCQLIALTIPDGV

-330 IPEYDWYGDEAAD
+330 IPEYDWYGGEAAD
-343 VLYSDGLFDYEL
+343 VLYSDGLFDCEL

-362 LDCSRFLNQPEVP
+362 LGCSRFLNQPEVP

-389 TSIGGWVF
+389 VGLGAYALCTYDFAGGRDFSI
-397 CSLDGCPLD
+397 
-406 APFEIVLP
+406 IV
-414 EGLRALDA
+414 
-422 DTFSDCF
+422 
-429 YAANVTLPAS
+429 
-439 LEIIPEGCFGRIPA
+439 
-453 EIDFPNGNPRYS
+453 
-465 CENGFLIDNTT
+465 
-476 QTLLYTAPS
+476 
-485 SHGTALPAVRRLGD
+485 
-499 WSLANWLWYDDDDPV
+499 
-514 LPDTLES
+514 
-521 VGSHIFYDCCVTR
+521 
-534 VTFPDGVTE
+534 
-543 LSPYTFHSTD
+543 
-553 LQEVH
+553 
-558 LPASLREIPDFCFWN
+558 
-573 CQLTALT
+573 
-580 IPDGVTHIGAQAF
+580 
-593 NGFTGEIIQAVTLPA
+593 
-608 SVEFVG
+608 
-614 YRAFPDECDVTAL
+614 
-627 NPQVH
+627 
-632 FETATEYAE
+632 
-641 RIPEY
+641 
-646 DWYGDEAADV
+646 
-656 LYSDGLFDYELSSR
+656 
-670 GAVLLD
+670 
-676 CSRFFNQPEVPD
+676 
-688 VLEIPSE
+688 
-695 LGGTPV
+695 
-701 VAIAANA
+701 
-708 LNTSESCA
+708 
-716 DSLLFGIVLPEGVQ
+716 PEGV
-730 RVEADAFQC
+730 RFMTSDAFLC
-739 CHAATQISFPST
+739 CHAATRISFPST
-751 LTMLA
+751 LDDLP
-756 EGSFFHVYAE
+756 ESSFYHVSAE

-943 ITALNPDTHFETEE
+943 ITALTPDTHFETEE

>member
-10 LLLLPLT
+10 LLLLPLS

-24 SRRDGAFFYQIAD
+24 IHRDGAFFYQIAD
-37 GEAILTGCDWDAM
+37 GEATLTGCDWDMM

-74 PVTSIGGGVFCS
+74 PVTAIGGWLFSS
-86 LDGCPVDAP
+86 LDVCPVDAP

-103 LRTLD
+103 LRALD
-108 AYTFTECFY
+108 ADTFAECFY

-125 SLEIIP
+125 TLEIIP
-131 EGCFDRVPAEI
+131 EGCFDRIEAEI

-152 CENGFLINNT
+152 CANGFLIDRD

-186 WSLSNYY
+186 GSLLNW
-193 LWYDDYDPVLPDT
+193 LWYDDDDPVLPDT
-206 LESVGSYVF
+206 LESVGSYIF

-231 LSPFTFSCT
+231 LSPYTFYCT
-240 ALQEVHLPA
+240 DLQEVHLPA

-259 WDCHLTALTIPDGV
+259 WNCQLTALTIPDGV
-273 TRIGAHAVD
+273 TRIGAHAID

-303 RAFPDECDVTAL
+303 CAFPDECDVTAL
-315 NPQVHFETATEYAER
+315 NPQVHFETAAEYAER

-343 VLYSDGLFDYEL
+343 ALYSDGLFDYEL

-362 LDCSRFLNQPEVP
+362 L
-375 DVLEI
+375 
-380 PAELGGYPV
+380 G
-389 TSIGGWVF
+389 
-397 CSLDGCPLD
+397 
-406 APFEIVLP
+406 
-414 EGLRALDA
+414 
-422 DTFSDCF
+422 
-429 YAANVTLPAS
+429 
-439 LEIIPEGCFGRIPA
+439 
-453 EIDFPNGNPRYS
+453 
-465 CENGFLIDNTT
+465 
-476 QTLLYTAPS
+476 
-485 SHGTALPAVRRLGD
+485 
-499 WSLANWLWYDDDDPV
+499 
-514 LPDTLES
+514 
-521 VGSHIFYDCCVTR
+521 
-534 VTFPDGVTE
+534 
-543 LSPYTFHSTD
+543 
-553 LQEVH
+553 
-558 LPASLREIPDFCFWN
+558 
-573 CQLTALT
+573 
-580 IPDGVTHIGAQAF
+580 
-593 NGFTGEIIQAVTLPA
+593 
-608 SVEFVG
+608 
-614 YRAFPDECDVTAL
+614 
-627 NPQVH
+627 
-632 FETATEYAE
+632 
-641 RIPEY
+641 
-646 DWYGDEAADV
+646 
-656 LYSDGLFDYELSSR
+656 
-670 GAVLLD
+670 

-688 VLEIPSE
+688 VLEIPAK
-695 LGGTPV
+695 LGGYPV
-701 VAIAANA
+701 VGLGAYA
-708 LNTSESCA
+708 LCTYDFA
-716 DSLLFGIVLPEGVQ
+716 DVRDFSIIVPEGV
-730 RVEADAFQC
+730 RFMTSDAFLC
-739 CHAATQISFPST
+739 CHDATRISFPST
-751 LTMLA
+751 LNNLP
-756 EGSFFHVYAE
+756 ESSFYHVSAE

>member
-74 PVTSIGGGVFCS
+74 PVTSIGGWVFCS
-86 LDGCPVDAP
+86 LDGSPVDAP

-103 LRTLD
+103 LRALD
-108 AYTFTECFY
+108 ADAFADCYY
-117 ATKITLPA
+117 AAKVTLPA
-125 SLEIIP
+125 TLEIIP
-131 EGCFDRVPAEI
+131 EDCFDRISAEI

-152 CENGFLINNT
+152 CENGFLIDNT

-174 GIALPAVRRLGD
+174 GNPLPAVRRLGD
-186 WSLSNYY
+186 CSLANW
-193 LWYDDYDPVLPDT
+193 LWDDDDDPVLPDT
-206 LESVGSYVF
+206 LESVGSYIF

-231 LSPFTFSCT
+231 LSPYTFYCT
-240 ALQEVHLPA
+240 DLQEVHLPA

-259 WDCHLTALTIPDGV
+259 WNCQLIALTIPDGV

-315 NPQVHFETATEYAER
+315 NPQVHFETAAEYAER
-330 IPEYDWYGDEAAD
+330 IPEYDWYGGEAAD

-362 LDCSRFLNQPEVP
+362 LGCSRFLNQPEVP

-389 TSIGGWVF
+389 VGLGAYALCTYDFAGGRDFSI
-397 CSLDGCPLD
+397 
-406 APFEIVLP
+406 IV
-414 EGLRALDA
+414 
-422 DTFSDCF
+422 
-429 YAANVTLPAS
+429 
-439 LEIIPEGCFGRIPA
+439 
-453 EIDFPNGNPRYS
+453 
-465 CENGFLIDNTT
+465 
-476 QTLLYTAPS
+476 
-485 SHGTALPAVRRLGD
+485 
-499 WSLANWLWYDDDDPV
+499 
-514 LPDTLES
+514 
-521 VGSHIFYDCCVTR
+521 
-534 VTFPDGVTE
+534 
-543 LSPYTFHSTD
+543 
-553 LQEVH
+553 
-558 LPASLREIPDFCFWN
+558 
-573 CQLTALT
+573 
-580 IPDGVTHIGAQAF
+580 
-593 NGFTGEIIQAVTLPA
+593 
-608 SVEFVG
+608 
-614 YRAFPDECDVTAL
+614 
-627 NPQVH
+627 
-632 FETATEYAE
+632 
-641 RIPEY
+641 
-646 DWYGDEAADV
+646 
-656 LYSDGLFDYELSSR
+656 
-670 GAVLLD
+670 
-676 CSRFFNQPEVPD
+676 
-688 VLEIPSE
+688 
-695 LGGTPV
+695 
-701 VAIAANA
+701 
-708 LNTSESCA
+708 
-716 DSLLFGIVLPEGVQ
+716 PEGV
-730 RVEADAFQC
+730 RFMTSDAFLC
-739 CHAATQISFPST
+739 CHAATRISFPST
-751 LTMLA
+751 LDDLP
-756 EGSFFHVYAE
+756 ESSFYHVSAE

>member
-37 GEAILTGCDWDAM
+37 GEAVLTGCDWDAM

-74 PVTSIGGGVFCS
+74 PVTAIGGWLFSS
-86 LDGCPVDAP
+86 LDVCPVDVP

-103 LRTLD
+103 LRALD
-108 AYTFTECFY
+108 ADAFADCYY
-117 ATKITLPA
+117 AAKVTLPA
-125 SLEIIP
+125 TLEIIP
-131 EGCFDRVPAEI
+131 EDCFDRISAEI

-152 CENGFLINNT
+152 CENGFLIDNT

-174 GIALPAVRRLGD
+174 GNPLPAVRRLGD
-186 WSLSNYY
+186 CSLMNW
-193 LWYDDYDPVLPDT
+193 LWDDDDDPVLPDT
-206 LESVGSYVF
+206 LESVGSYIF

-231 LSPFTFSCT
+231 LSPYTFYCT
-240 ALQEVHLPA
+240 DLQEVHLPA

-259 WDCHLTALTIPDGV
+259 WNCQLIALTIPDGV

-330 IPEYDWYGDEAAD
+330 IPEYDWYGGEAAD

-362 LDCSRFLNQPEVP
+362 LGCSRFLNQPEVP

-389 TSIGGWVF
+389 VGLGAYALCTYDFAGGRDFSI
-397 CSLDGCPLD
+397 
-406 APFEIVLP
+406 IV
-414 EGLRALDA
+414 
-422 DTFSDCF
+422 
-429 YAANVTLPAS
+429 
-439 LEIIPEGCFGRIPA
+439 
-453 EIDFPNGNPRYS
+453 
-465 CENGFLIDNTT
+465 
-476 QTLLYTAPS
+476 
-485 SHGTALPAVRRLGD
+485 
-499 WSLANWLWYDDDDPV
+499 
-514 LPDTLES
+514 
-521 VGSHIFYDCCVTR
+521 
-534 VTFPDGVTE
+534 
-543 LSPYTFHSTD
+543 
-553 LQEVH
+553 
-558 LPASLREIPDFCFWN
+558 
-573 CQLTALT
+573 
-580 IPDGVTHIGAQAF
+580 
-593 NGFTGEIIQAVTLPA
+593 
-608 SVEFVG
+608 
-614 YRAFPDECDVTAL
+614 
-627 NPQVH
+627 
-632 FETATEYAE
+632 
-641 RIPEY
+641 
-646 DWYGDEAADV
+646 
-656 LYSDGLFDYELSSR
+656 
-670 GAVLLD
+670 
-676 CSRFFNQPEVPD
+676 
-688 VLEIPSE
+688 
-695 LGGTPV
+695 
-701 VAIAANA
+701 
-708 LNTSESCA
+708 
-716 DSLLFGIVLPEGVQ
+716 PEGV
-730 RVEADAFQC
+730 RFMTSDAFLC
-739 CHAATQISFPST
+739 CHAATRISFPST
-751 LTMLA
+751 LDDLP
-756 EGSFFHVYAE
+756 ESSFYHVSAE

-943 ITALNPDTHFETEE
+943 ITALTPDTHFETEE

>member
-37 GEAILTGCDWDAM
+37 GEATLTGCDWDAM

-282 WFTGEIIGAVTLPAS
+282 WFTGEIIGAVTLPTS

-315 NPQVHFETATEYAER
+315 NPQVHFETAAEYAESH
-330 IPEYDWYGDEAAD
+330 PEYDWDSDEAAD

-362 LDCSRFLNQPEVP
+362 LGCSRFFNQPEVP

-380 PAELGGYPV
+380 PATLGGYPV
-389 TSIGGWVF
+389 TAIGGWVF
-397 CSLDGCPLD
+397 SSLDGCPLD
-406 APFEIVLP
+406 APFEVVLP

-499 WSLANWLWYDDDDPV
+499 CSLMNWLWDDDDDPV

-521 VGSHIFYDCCVTR
+521 VGSYIFYDCGVTR
-534 VTFPDGVTE
+534 VTFPDGITE
-543 LSPYTFHSTD
+543 LSPFTFSCTA

-558 LPASLREIPDFCFWN
+558 LPASLREIPDYCFWD
-573 CQLTALT
+573 CHLTALT
-580 IPDGVTHIGAQAF
+580 IPDGVTRIGAHAVDW
-593 NGFTGEIIQAVTLPA
+593 FTGEIIGAVTLPT

-632 FETATEYAE
+632 FETAAEYAE
-641 RIPEY
+641 SHPEY
-646 DWYGDEAADV
+646 DWDSDEAADV

-670 GAVLLD
+670 GAVLLG

-688 VLEIPSE
+688 VLEIPAE

>member
-17 ALAEDAE
+17 VLAEDAE

-58 AEPPVSLEIPA
+58 AEPSVSLEIPA

-74 PVTSIGGGVFCS
+74 PVTSIGGWVFCS

-103 LRTLD
+103 LRALD
-108 AYTFTECFY
+108 ADTFADCFY
-117 ATKITLPA
+117 AANVTLPA
-125 SLEIIP
+125 TLEIIP
-131 EGCFDRVPAEI
+131 EGCFGRIPAEI

-152 CENGFLINNT
+152 CENGFLIDRD

-186 WSLSNYY
+186 WSLANW
-193 LWYDDYDPVLPDT
+193 LWYDDDDPVLPDT
-206 LESVGSYVF
+206 LESVGSYIF

-231 LSPFTFSCT
+231 LSPYTFYCT
-240 ALQEVHLPA
+240 DLQEVHLPA

-259 WDCHLTALTIPDGV
+259 WNCQLIALTIPDGV

-330 IPEYDWYGDEAAD
+330 IPEYDWYGGEAAD

-362 LDCSRFLNQPEVP
+362 LGCSRFLNQPEVP

-389 TSIGGWVF
+389 VGLGAYALCTYDFAGGRDFSI
-397 CSLDGCPLD
+397 
-406 APFEIVLP
+406 IV
-414 EGLRALDA
+414 
-422 DTFSDCF
+422 
-429 YAANVTLPAS
+429 
-439 LEIIPEGCFGRIPA
+439 
-453 EIDFPNGNPRYS
+453 
-465 CENGFLIDNTT
+465 
-476 QTLLYTAPS
+476 
-485 SHGTALPAVRRLGD
+485 
-499 WSLANWLWYDDDDPV
+499 
-514 LPDTLES
+514 
-521 VGSHIFYDCCVTR
+521 
-534 VTFPDGVTE
+534 
-543 LSPYTFHSTD
+543 
-553 LQEVH
+553 
-558 LPASLREIPDFCFWN
+558 
-573 CQLTALT
+573 
-580 IPDGVTHIGAQAF
+580 
-593 NGFTGEIIQAVTLPA
+593 
-608 SVEFVG
+608 
-614 YRAFPDECDVTAL
+614 
-627 NPQVH
+627 
-632 FETATEYAE
+632 
-641 RIPEY
+641 
-646 DWYGDEAADV
+646 
-656 LYSDGLFDYELSSR
+656 
-670 GAVLLD
+670 
-676 CSRFFNQPEVPD
+676 
-688 VLEIPSE
+688 
-695 LGGTPV
+695 
-701 VAIAANA
+701 
-708 LNTSESCA
+708 
-716 DSLLFGIVLPEGVQ
+716 PEGV
-730 RVEADAFQC
+730 RFMTSDAFLC
-739 CHAATQISFPST
+739 CHAATRISFPST
-751 LTMLA
+751 LDDLP
-756 EGSFFHVYAE
+756 ESSFYHVSAE

-898 IPEGVT
+898 IPEGVA

>member
-17 ALAEDAE
+17 AWAEDAE
-24 SRRDGAFFYQIAD
+24 IHRDGAFFYQIAD

-74 PVTSIGGGVFCS
+74 PVTSIGGWVFCS
-86 LDGCPVDAP
+86 LDGSPVDAP

-103 LRTLD
+103 LR
-108 AYTFTECFY
+108 
-117 ATKITLPA
+117 
-125 SLEIIP
+125 
-131 EGCFDRVPAEI
+131 
-142 DFPNGNPRYS
+142 
-152 CENGFLINNT
+152 
-162 TQTLLYTAPSSH
+162 
-174 GIALPAVRRLGD
+174 
-186 WSLSNYY
+186 
-193 LWYDDYDPVLPDT
+193 
-206 LESVGSYVF
+206 
-215 YDCGV
+215 
-220 TRVTFPDGITE
+220 
-231 LSPFTFSCT
+231 
-240 ALQEVHLPA
+240 
-249 SLREIPDYCF
+249 
-259 WDCHLTALTIPDGV
+259 
-273 TRIGAHAVD
+273 
-282 WFTGEIIGAVTLPAS
+282 
-297 VEFVGY
+297 
-303 RAFPDECDVTAL
+303 
-315 NPQVHFETATEYAER
+315 
-330 IPEYDWYGDEAAD
+330 
-343 VLYSDGLFDYEL
+343 
-355 SSRGAVL
+355 
-362 LDCSRFLNQPEVP
+362 
-375 DVLEI
+375 
-380 PAELGGYPV
+380 
-389 TSIGGWVF
+389 
-397 CSLDGCPLD
+397 
-406 APFEIVLP
+406 
-414 EGLRALDA
+414 ALDA
-422 DTFSDCF
+422 DTFADCF

-439 LEIIPEGCFGRIPA
+439 LEIIPEDCFDRISA

-485 SHGTALPAVRRLGD
+485 SHGNPLPAVRRLGD

-632 FETATEYAE
+632 FETAAEYA
-641 RIPEY
+641 
-646 DWYGDEAADV
+646 

-670 GAVLLD
+670 GAVLLN

-716 DSLLFGIVLPEGVQ
+716 DGLLFGIVLPEGVQ

-936 AFPDECE
+936 AFPDECK

>member
-17 ALAEDAE
+17 AWAEDAE
-24 SRRDGAFFYQIAD
+24 IHRDGAFFYQIAD
-37 GEAILTGCDWDAM
+37 GEATLTGCDWDAM

-74 PVTSIGGGVFCS
+74 PVTSIGGWVFCS
-86 LDGCPVDAP
+86 LDGSPVDAP

-103 LRTLD
+103 LRALD
-108 AYTFTECFY
+108 ADAFADCYY
-117 ATKITLPA
+117 AAKVTLPA
-125 SLEIIP
+125 TLEIIP
-131 EGCFDRVPAEI
+131 EDCFDRISAEI

-152 CENGFLINNT
+152 CENGFLIDNT

-174 GIALPAVRRLGD
+174 GNPLPAVRRLGD
-186 WSLSNYY
+186 CSLANW
-193 LWYDDYDPVLPDT
+193 LWDDDDDPVLPDT
-206 LESVGSYVF
+206 LESVGSYIF

-231 LSPFTFSCT
+231 LSPYTFYCT
-240 ALQEVHLPA
+240 DLQEVHLPA

-259 WDCHLTALTIPDGV
+259 WNCQLTALTIPDGV

-330 IPEYDWYGDEAAD
+330 IPEYDWYGGEAAD

-362 LDCSRFLNQPEVP
+362 LGCSRFLNQPEVP

-380 PAELGGYPV
+380 PA
-389 TSIGGWVF
+389 
-397 CSLDGCPLD
+397 
-406 APFEIVLP
+406 
-414 EGLRALDA
+414 
-422 DTFSDCF
+422 
-429 YAANVTLPAS
+429 
-439 LEIIPEGCFGRIPA
+439 
-453 EIDFPNGNPRYS
+453 
-465 CENGFLIDNTT
+465 
-476 QTLLYTAPS
+476 
-485 SHGTALPAVRRLGD
+485 
-499 WSLANWLWYDDDDPV
+499 
-514 LPDTLES
+514 
-521 VGSHIFYDCCVTR
+521 
-534 VTFPDGVTE
+534 
-543 LSPYTFHSTD
+543 
-553 LQEVH
+553 
-558 LPASLREIPDFCFWN
+558 
-573 CQLTALT
+573 
-580 IPDGVTHIGAQAF
+580 
-593 NGFTGEIIQAVTLPA
+593 
-608 SVEFVG
+608 
-614 YRAFPDECDVTAL
+614 
-627 NPQVH
+627 
-632 FETATEYAE
+632 
-641 RIPEY
+641 
-646 DWYGDEAADV
+646 
-656 LYSDGLFDYELSSR
+656 
-670 GAVLLD
+670 
-676 CSRFFNQPEVPD
+676 
-688 VLEIPSE
+688 E

-730 RVEADAFQC
+730 RVEAGAFQC

-891 CGLGAVE
+891 TGLGAVE

-904 RIGEFAFYYYDWEQ
+904 RIGEFAFYYYDAAQ

-924 TLPASVEFVGFR
+924 TLPASVTFVGYR
-936 AFPDECE
+936 AFPDGCE

>member
-24 SRRDGAFFYQIAD
+24 IHRDGAFFYQIAD
-37 GEAILTGCDWDAM
+37 GEATLTGCDWDAM

-74 PVTSIGGGVFCS
+74 PVTSIGGWVFCS

-103 LRTLD
+103 LRALD
-108 AYTFTECFY
+108 ADAFADCYY
-117 ATKITLPA
+117 AAKVTLPA
-125 SLEIIP
+125 TLEIIP
-131 EGCFDRVPAEI
+131 EGCFDQISAEI
-142 DFPNGNPRYS
+142 
-152 CENGFLINNT
+152 E
-162 TQTLLYTAPSSH
+162 
-174 GIALPAVRRLGD
+174 
-186 WSLSNYY
+186 
-193 LWYDDYDPVLPDT
+193 
-206 LESVGSYVF
+206 
-215 YDCGV
+215 
-220 TRVTFPDGITE
+220 
-231 LSPFTFSCT
+231 
-240 ALQEVHLPA
+240 
-249 SLREIPDYCF
+249 
-259 WDCHLTALTIPDGV
+259 
-273 TRIGAHAVD
+273 
-282 WFTGEIIGAVTLPAS
+282 
-297 VEFVGY
+297 
-303 RAFPDECDVTAL
+303 
-315 NPQVHFETATEYAER
+315 
-330 IPEYDWYGDEAAD
+330 
-343 VLYSDGLFDYEL
+343 
-355 SSRGAVL
+355 
-362 LDCSRFLNQPEVP
+362 
-375 DVLEI
+375 
-380 PAELGGYPV
+380 
-389 TSIGGWVF
+389 
-397 CSLDGCPLD
+397 
-406 APFEIVLP
+406 
-414 EGLRALDA
+414 
-422 DTFSDCF
+422 
-429 YAANVTLPAS
+429 
-439 LEIIPEGCFGRIPA
+439 
-453 EIDFPNGNPRYS
+453 FPNGNPRYS

-632 FETATEYAE
+632 FETAAEYAE

-646 DWYGDEAADV
+646 DWYGDEAADA

-676 CSRFFNQPEVPD
+676 CSRFLNQPEVPD

>member
-17 ALAEDAE
+17 AWAEDAE
-24 SRRDGAFFYQIAD
+24 IHRDGAFFYQIAD
-37 GEAILTGCDWDAM
+37 GEAVLTGCDWDAM

-74 PVTSIGGGVFCS
+74 PVTSIGGWVFCS
-86 LDGCPVDAP
+86 LDGSPVDAP

-103 LRTLD
+103 LRALD
-108 AYTFTECFY
+108 ADAFADCYY
-117 ATKITLPA
+117 AAKVTLPA
-125 SLEIIP
+125 TLEIIP
-131 EGCFDRVPAEI
+131 EDCFDRISAEI

-152 CENGFLINNT
+152 CENGFLIDNT

-174 GIALPAVRRLGD
+174 GNPLPAVRRLGD
-186 WSLSNYY
+186 CSLANW
-193 LWYDDYDPVLPDT
+193 LWDDDDDPVLPDT
-206 LESVGSYVF
+206 LESVGSYIF

-231 LSPFTFSCT
+231 LSPYTFYCT
-240 ALQEVHLPA
+240 DLQEVHLPA

-259 WDCHLTALTIPDGV
+259 WNCQLTALTIPDGV

-330 IPEYDWYGDEAAD
+330 IPEYDWYGGEAAD

-362 LDCSRFLNQPEVP
+362 LGCSRFLNQPEVP

-380 PAELGGYPV
+380 PA
-389 TSIGGWVF
+389 
-397 CSLDGCPLD
+397 
-406 APFEIVLP
+406 
-414 EGLRALDA
+414 
-422 DTFSDCF
+422 
-429 YAANVTLPAS
+429 
-439 LEIIPEGCFGRIPA
+439 
-453 EIDFPNGNPRYS
+453 
-465 CENGFLIDNTT
+465 
-476 QTLLYTAPS
+476 
-485 SHGTALPAVRRLGD
+485 
-499 WSLANWLWYDDDDPV
+499 
-514 LPDTLES
+514 
-521 VGSHIFYDCCVTR
+521 
-534 VTFPDGVTE
+534 
-543 LSPYTFHSTD
+543 
-553 LQEVH
+553 
-558 LPASLREIPDFCFWN
+558 
-573 CQLTALT
+573 
-580 IPDGVTHIGAQAF
+580 
-593 NGFTGEIIQAVTLPA
+593 
-608 SVEFVG
+608 
-614 YRAFPDECDVTAL
+614 
-627 NPQVH
+627 
-632 FETATEYAE
+632 
-641 RIPEY
+641 
-646 DWYGDEAADV
+646 
-656 LYSDGLFDYELSSR
+656 
-670 GAVLLD
+670 
-676 CSRFFNQPEVPD
+676 
-688 VLEIPSE
+688 E

-730 RVEADAFQC
+730 RVEAGAFQC

-891 CGLGAVE
+891 TGLGAVE

-904 RIGEFAFYYYDWEQ
+904 RIGEFAFYYYDAAQ

-924 TLPASVEFVGFR
+924 TLPASVTFVGYR
-936 AFPDECE
+936 AFPDGCE

>member
-17 ALAEDAE
+17 VLAEDAE

-74 PVTSIGGGVFCS
+74 PVTSIGG
-86 LDGCPVDAP
+86 
-95 FEVVLPEG
+95 
-103 LRTLD
+103 
-108 AYTFTECFY
+108 
-117 ATKITLPA
+117 
-125 SLEIIP
+125 
-131 EGCFDRVPAEI
+131 
-142 DFPNGNPRYS
+142 
-152 CENGFLINNT
+152 
-162 TQTLLYTAPSSH
+162 
-174 GIALPAVRRLGD
+174 
-186 WSLSNYY
+186 
-193 LWYDDYDPVLPDT
+193 
-206 LESVGSYVF
+206 
-215 YDCGV
+215 
-220 TRVTFPDGITE
+220 
-231 LSPFTFSCT
+231 
-240 ALQEVHLPA
+240 
-249 SLREIPDYCF
+249 
-259 WDCHLTALTIPDGV
+259 
-273 TRIGAHAVD
+273 
-282 WFTGEIIGAVTLPAS
+282 
-297 VEFVGY
+297 
-303 RAFPDECDVTAL
+303 
-315 NPQVHFETATEYAER
+315 
-330 IPEYDWYGDEAAD
+330 
-343 VLYSDGLFDYEL
+343 
-355 SSRGAVL
+355 
-362 LDCSRFLNQPEVP
+362 
-375 DVLEI
+375 
-380 PAELGGYPV
+380 
-389 TSIGGWVF
+389 WVF

-406 APFEIVLP
+406 APFEVVLP

-521 VGSHIFYDCCVTR
+521 VGSYIFYDCCVTR

-543 LSPYTFHSTD
+543 LSPYTFHCTD

-593 NGFTGEIIQAVTLPA
+593 NGFTGEIIGAVTLPA

-632 FETATEYAE
+632 FETAAEYA
-641 RIPEY
+641 
-646 DWYGDEAADV
+646 

-670 GAVLLD
+670 GAVLLN
-676 CSRFFNQPEVPD
+676 CSRFFNQSEVPD

-730 RVEADAFQC
+730 RVEANAFQC

-808 LGDSALDNWK
+808 LGASALDNWK

>member
-17 ALAEDAE
+17 ASAEDAE
-24 SRRDGAFFYQIAD
+24 SHRDGAFFYQIAD
-37 GEAILTGCDWDAM
+37 GAAILTGCDWDAM

-74 PVTSIGGGVFCS
+74 PVTSIGGWVFSS
-86 LDGCPVDAP
+86 LDVCPVDAP
-95 FEVVLPEG
+95 FEVV
-103 LRTLD
+103 
-108 AYTFTECFY
+108 F
-117 ATKITLPA
+117 
-125 SLEIIP
+125 
-131 EGCFDRVPAEI
+131 
-142 DFPNGNPRYS
+142 
-152 CENGFLINNT
+152 
-162 TQTLLYTAPSSH
+162 
-174 GIALPAVRRLGD
+174 
-186 WSLSNYY
+186 
-193 LWYDDYDPVLPDT
+193 
-206 LESVGSYVF
+206 
-215 YDCGV
+215 
-220 TRVTFPDGITE
+220 
-231 LSPFTFSCT
+231 
-240 ALQEVHLPA
+240 
-249 SLREIPDYCF
+249 
-259 WDCHLTALTIPDGV
+259 
-273 TRIGAHAVD
+273 
-282 WFTGEIIGAVTLPAS
+282 
-297 VEFVGY
+297 
-303 RAFPDECDVTAL
+303 
-315 NPQVHFETATEYAER
+315 
-330 IPEYDWYGDEAAD
+330 
-343 VLYSDGLFDYEL
+343 
-355 SSRGAVL
+355 
-362 LDCSRFLNQPEVP
+362 
-375 DVLEI
+375 
-380 PAELGGYPV
+380 
-389 TSIGGWVF
+389 
-397 CSLDGCPLD
+397 
-406 APFEIVLP
+406 P

-422 DTFSDCF
+422 DTFADCF
-429 YAANVTLPAS
+429 YAANVTLPAT

-632 FETATEYAE
+632 FETAAEYA
-641 RIPEY
+641 
-646 DWYGDEAADV
+646 

-676 CSRFFNQPEVPD
+676 CSRFLNQPEVPD

>member
-17 ALAEDAE
+17 AWAEDAE
-24 SRRDGAFFYQIAD
+24 IHRDGAFFYQIAD

-74 PVTSIGGGVFCS
+74 PVTAIGGWVFCS

-103 LRTLD
+103 LRALD
-108 AYTFTECFY
+108 ADTFADCFY
-117 ATKITLPA
+117 AVKVTLPA
-125 SLEIIP
+125 TLEIIP
-131 EGCFDRVPAEI
+131 EDCFDRISAEI

-152 CENGFLINNT
+152 CENGFLIDNT

-174 GIALPAVRRLGD
+174 GNPLPAVRRLGD
-186 WSLSNYY
+186 CSLINW
-193 LWYDDYDPVLPDT
+193 LWDDDDDLVLPDT
-206 LESVGSYVF
+206 LESVGRYIF

-231 LSPFTFSCT
+231 LSPYTFYCT
-240 ALQEVHLPA
+240 DLQEVHLPA

-259 WDCHLTALTIPDGV
+259 WNCQLIALTIPDGV

-362 LDCSRFLNQPEVP
+362 LDCSRFL
-375 DVLEI
+375 
-380 PAELGGYPV
+380 
-389 TSIGGWVF
+389 
-397 CSLDGCPLD
+397 
-406 APFEIVLP
+406 
-414 EGLRALDA
+414 
-422 DTFSDCF
+422 
-429 YAANVTLPAS
+429 
-439 LEIIPEGCFGRIPA
+439 
-453 EIDFPNGNPRYS
+453 
-465 CENGFLIDNTT
+465 
-476 QTLLYTAPS
+476 
-485 SHGTALPAVRRLGD
+485 
-499 WSLANWLWYDDDDPV
+499 
-514 LPDTLES
+514 
-521 VGSHIFYDCCVTR
+521 
-534 VTFPDGVTE
+534 
-543 LSPYTFHSTD
+543 
-553 LQEVH
+553 
-558 LPASLREIPDFCFWN
+558 
-573 CQLTALT
+573 
-580 IPDGVTHIGAQAF
+580 
-593 NGFTGEIIQAVTLPA
+593 
-608 SVEFVG
+608 
-614 YRAFPDECDVTAL
+614 
-627 NPQVH
+627 
-632 FETATEYAE
+632 
-641 RIPEY
+641 
-646 DWYGDEAADV
+646 
-656 LYSDGLFDYELSSR
+656 
-670 GAVLLD
+670 
-676 CSRFFNQPEVPD
+676 NQPEVPD

>member
-17 ALAEDAE
+17 VLAEDAE

-58 AEPPVSLEIPA
+58 AEPSVSLEIPA

-74 PVTSIGGGVFCS
+74 PVTSIGGWVFCS
-86 LDGCPVDAP
+86 LDGSPVDAP

-103 LRTLD
+103 LRALD
-108 AYTFTECFY
+108 ADAFADCYY
-117 ATKITLPA
+117 AAKVTLPA
-125 SLEIIP
+125 TLEIIP
-131 EGCFDRVPAEI
+131 EDCFDRISAEI

-152 CENGFLINNT
+152 CENGFLIDNT

-174 GIALPAVRRLGD
+174 GNPLPAVRRLGD
-186 WSLSNYY
+186 CSLMNW
-193 LWYDDYDPVLPDT
+193 LWDDDDDPVLPDT
-206 LESVGSYVF
+206 LESVGSYIF

-231 LSPFTFSCT
+231 LSPYTFYCT
-240 ALQEVHLPA
+240 DLQEVHLPA

-259 WDCHLTALTIPDGV
+259 WNCQLIALTIPDGV

-330 IPEYDWYGDEAAD
+330 IPEYDWYGGEAAD
-343 VLYSDGLFDYEL
+343 VLYSDGLFDCEL

-362 LDCSRFLNQPEVP
+362 LGCSRFLNQPEVP

-380 PAELGGYPV
+380 PAELGG
-389 TSIGGWVF
+389 
-397 CSLDGCPLD
+397 
-406 APFEIVLP
+406 
-414 EGLRALDA
+414 
-422 DTFSDCF
+422 
-429 YAANVTLPAS
+429 
-439 LEIIPEGCFGRIPA
+439 
-453 EIDFPNGNPRYS
+453 
-465 CENGFLIDNTT
+465 
-476 QTLLYTAPS
+476 
-485 SHGTALPAVRRLGD
+485 
-499 WSLANWLWYDDDDPV
+499 
-514 LPDTLES
+514 
-521 VGSHIFYDCCVTR
+521 
-534 VTFPDGVTE
+534 
-543 LSPYTFHSTD
+543 
-553 LQEVH
+553 
-558 LPASLREIPDFCFWN
+558 
-573 CQLTALT
+573 
-580 IPDGVTHIGAQAF
+580 
-593 NGFTGEIIQAVTLPA
+593 
-608 SVEFVG
+608 
-614 YRAFPDECDVTAL
+614 
-627 NPQVH
+627 
-632 FETATEYAE
+632 
-641 RIPEY
+641 
-646 DWYGDEAADV
+646 
-656 LYSDGLFDYELSSR
+656 
-670 GAVLLD
+670 
-676 CSRFFNQPEVPD
+676 
-688 VLEIPSE
+688 
-695 LGGTPV
+695 TPV

-708 LNTSESCA
+708 LNTSESYA

>member
-24 SRRDGAFFYQIAD
+24 SHRDGAFFYQIAD

-86 LDGCPVDAP
+86 LDGSPVDSP

-103 LRTLD
+103 LRALD
-108 AYTFTECFY
+108 ADTFADCYY
-117 ATKITLPA
+117 AAKVTLPA
-125 SLEIIP
+125 TLEIIP
-131 EGCFDRVPAEI
+131 EDCFDRISAEI

-152 CENGFLINNT
+152 CENGFLIDNT

-174 GIALPAVRRLGD
+174 GNPLPAVRRLGD
-186 WSLSNYY
+186 CSLMNW
-193 LWYDDYDPVLPDT
+193 LWDDDDDPVLPDT
-206 LESVGSYVF
+206 LESVGSYIF

-231 LSPFTFSCT
+231 LSPYTFYCT
-240 ALQEVHLPA
+240 DLQEVHLPA

-259 WDCHLTALTIPDGV
+259 WNCQLIALTIPDGV

-330 IPEYDWYGDEAAD
+330 IPEYDWYGGEAAD
-343 VLYSDGLFDYEL
+343 VLYSDGLFDCEL

-362 LDCSRFLNQPEVP
+362 LGCSRFLNQPEVP

-380 PAELGGYPV
+380 PAELGG
-389 TSIGGWVF
+389 
-397 CSLDGCPLD
+397 
-406 APFEIVLP
+406 
-414 EGLRALDA
+414 
-422 DTFSDCF
+422 
-429 YAANVTLPAS
+429 
-439 LEIIPEGCFGRIPA
+439 
-453 EIDFPNGNPRYS
+453 
-465 CENGFLIDNTT
+465 
-476 QTLLYTAPS
+476 
-485 SHGTALPAVRRLGD
+485 
-499 WSLANWLWYDDDDPV
+499 
-514 LPDTLES
+514 
-521 VGSHIFYDCCVTR
+521 
-534 VTFPDGVTE
+534 
-543 LSPYTFHSTD
+543 
-553 LQEVH
+553 
-558 LPASLREIPDFCFWN
+558 
-573 CQLTALT
+573 
-580 IPDGVTHIGAQAF
+580 
-593 NGFTGEIIQAVTLPA
+593 
-608 SVEFVG
+608 
-614 YRAFPDECDVTAL
+614 
-627 NPQVH
+627 
-632 FETATEYAE
+632 
-641 RIPEY
+641 
-646 DWYGDEAADV
+646 
-656 LYSDGLFDYELSSR
+656 
-670 GAVLLD
+670 
-676 CSRFFNQPEVPD
+676 
-688 VLEIPSE
+688 
-695 LGGTPV
+695 TPV

-708 LNTSESCA
+708 LNTSESYA

-943 ITALNPDTHFETEE
+943 ITALNPNTHFETEE
-957 EINQRNPD
+957 EINRRNPD

>member
-10 LLLLPLT
+10 LLVLPLT

-24 SRRDGAFFYQIAD
+24 SHRDGAFFYQIAD
-37 GEAILTGCDWDAM
+37 GEAVLTGCDWDAM

-74 PVTSIGGGVFCS
+74 PVTSIGGWVFCS

-103 LRTLD
+103 LRALD
-108 AYTFTECFY
+108 ADTFADCFY
-117 ATKITLPA
+117 AANVTLPA
-125 SLEIIP
+125 TLEIIP
-131 EGCFDRVPAEI
+131 EDCFDRISAEI
-142 DFPNGNPRYS
+142 EFPNGNPRYS
-152 CENGFLINNT
+152 CENGFLIDNT

-174 GIALPAVRRLGD
+174 GNPLPAVRRLGD
-186 WSLSNYY
+186 CSLANW
-193 LWYDDYDPVLPDT
+193 LWDDDDDPVLPDT
-206 LESVGSYVF
+206 LESVGSYIF

-231 LSPFTFSCT
+231 LSPYTFYCT
-240 ALQEVHLPA
+240 DLQEVHLPA

-259 WDCHLTALTIPDGV
+259 WNCQLIALTIPDGV

-330 IPEYDWYGDEAAD
+330 IPEYDWYGGEAAD

-362 LDCSRFLNQPEVP
+362 LGCSRFLNQPEVP

-389 TSIGGWVF
+389 VGLGAYALCTYDFAGGRDFSI
-397 CSLDGCPLD
+397 
-406 APFEIVLP
+406 IV
-414 EGLRALDA
+414 
-422 DTFSDCF
+422 
-429 YAANVTLPAS
+429 
-439 LEIIPEGCFGRIPA
+439 
-453 EIDFPNGNPRYS
+453 
-465 CENGFLIDNTT
+465 
-476 QTLLYTAPS
+476 
-485 SHGTALPAVRRLGD
+485 
-499 WSLANWLWYDDDDPV
+499 
-514 LPDTLES
+514 
-521 VGSHIFYDCCVTR
+521 
-534 VTFPDGVTE
+534 
-543 LSPYTFHSTD
+543 
-553 LQEVH
+553 
-558 LPASLREIPDFCFWN
+558 
-573 CQLTALT
+573 
-580 IPDGVTHIGAQAF
+580 
-593 NGFTGEIIQAVTLPA
+593 
-608 SVEFVG
+608 
-614 YRAFPDECDVTAL
+614 
-627 NPQVH
+627 
-632 FETATEYAE
+632 
-641 RIPEY
+641 
-646 DWYGDEAADV
+646 
-656 LYSDGLFDYELSSR
+656 
-670 GAVLLD
+670 
-676 CSRFFNQPEVPD
+676 
-688 VLEIPSE
+688 
-695 LGGTPV
+695 
-701 VAIAANA
+701 
-708 LNTSESCA
+708 
-716 DSLLFGIVLPEGVQ
+716 PEGV
-730 RVEADAFQC
+730 RFMTSDAFLC
-739 CHAATQISFPST
+739 CHAATRISFPST
-751 LTMLA
+751 LDDLP
-756 EGSFFHVYAE
+756 ESSFYHVSAE

-879 TLTEIPAYCVAN
+879 TLMEIPAYCVAN

>member
-24 SRRDGAFFYQIAD
+24 IHRDGAFFYQIAD
-37 GEAILTGCDWDAM
+37 GEAVLTGCDWDAM

-58 AEPPVSLEIPA
+58 ADPPVSLEIPA

-74 PVTSIGGGVFCS
+74 PVTSIGGWVFCS

-103 LRTLD
+103 LRALD
-108 AYTFTECFY
+108 ADTFADCFY
-117 ATKITLPA
+117 AAKVTLPA
-125 SLEIIP
+125 TLEIIP
-131 EGCFDRVPAEI
+131 EDCFDRISAEI

-152 CENGFLINNT
+152 CENGFLIDNT

-174 GIALPAVRRLGD
+174 GNPLPAVRRLGD
-186 WSLSNYY
+186 CSLMNW
-193 LWYDDYDPVLPDT
+193 LWDDDDDPVLPDT
-206 LESVGSYVF
+206 LESVGSYIF

-231 LSPFTFSCT
+231 LSPYTFYCT
-240 ALQEVHLPA
+240 DLQEVHLPA

-259 WDCHLTALTIPDGV
+259 WNCQLTALTIPDGV

-303 RAFPDECDVTAL
+303 CAFPDECDVTVL

-343 VLYSDGLFDYEL
+343 ALYSDGLFDYEL

-362 LDCSRFLNQPEVP
+362 LGCSRFLNQPEVP

-380 PAELGGYPV
+380 PAELGG
-389 TSIGGWVF
+389 
-397 CSLDGCPLD
+397 
-406 APFEIVLP
+406 
-414 EGLRALDA
+414 
-422 DTFSDCF
+422 
-429 YAANVTLPAS
+429 
-439 LEIIPEGCFGRIPA
+439 
-453 EIDFPNGNPRYS
+453 
-465 CENGFLIDNTT
+465 
-476 QTLLYTAPS
+476 
-485 SHGTALPAVRRLGD
+485 
-499 WSLANWLWYDDDDPV
+499 
-514 LPDTLES
+514 
-521 VGSHIFYDCCVTR
+521 
-534 VTFPDGVTE
+534 
-543 LSPYTFHSTD
+543 
-553 LQEVH
+553 
-558 LPASLREIPDFCFWN
+558 
-573 CQLTALT
+573 
-580 IPDGVTHIGAQAF
+580 
-593 NGFTGEIIQAVTLPA
+593 
-608 SVEFVG
+608 
-614 YRAFPDECDVTAL
+614 
-627 NPQVH
+627 
-632 FETATEYAE
+632 
-641 RIPEY
+641 
-646 DWYGDEAADV
+646 
-656 LYSDGLFDYELSSR
+656 
-670 GAVLLD
+670 
-676 CSRFFNQPEVPD
+676 
-688 VLEIPSE
+688 
-695 LGGTPV
+695 TPV

-708 LNTSESCA
+708 LNTSESYA

-818 PAGNEIRLPDTLES
+818 PAGNEICLPDTLES

>member
-37 GEAILTGCDWDAM
+37 GEAVLTGCDWDAM

-74 PVTSIGGGVFCS
+74 PVTAIGGWLFSS
-86 LDGCPVDAP
+86 LDVCPVDVP

-103 LRTLD
+103 LRALD
-108 AYTFTECFY
+108 ADTFAECFY
-117 ATKITLPA
+117 AVKVTLPA
-125 SLEIIP
+125 TLEIIP
-131 EGCFDRVPAEI
+131 EGCFNLIEAEI
-142 DFPNGNPRYS
+142 DFPNSNPRYS
-152 CENGFLINNT
+152 CENGFLIDRD

-174 GIALPAVRRLGD
+174 GNPLPAVRRLGD
-186 WSLSNYY
+186 CSLMNW
-193 LWYDDYDPVLPDT
+193 LWDDDDDPVLPDT
-206 LESVGSYVF
+206 LESVGSYIF

-231 LSPFTFSCT
+231 LSPYTFYCT
-240 ALQEVHLPA
+240 DLQEVHLPA

-259 WDCHLTALTIPDGV
+259 WNCQLTALTIPDGV

-303 RAFPDECDVTAL
+303 RAFPDECEVTAL

-380 PAELGGYPV
+380 P
-389 TSIGGWVF
+389 
-397 CSLDGCPLD
+397 
-406 APFEIVLP
+406 
-414 EGLRALDA
+414 
-422 DTFSDCF
+422 
-429 YAANVTLPAS
+429 
-439 LEIIPEGCFGRIPA
+439 
-453 EIDFPNGNPRYS
+453 
-465 CENGFLIDNTT
+465 
-476 QTLLYTAPS
+476 
-485 SHGTALPAVRRLGD
+485 
-499 WSLANWLWYDDDDPV
+499 
-514 LPDTLES
+514 
-521 VGSHIFYDCCVTR
+521 
-534 VTFPDGVTE
+534 
-543 LSPYTFHSTD
+543 
-553 LQEVH
+553 
-558 LPASLREIPDFCFWN
+558 
-573 CQLTALT
+573 
-580 IPDGVTHIGAQAF
+580 
-593 NGFTGEIIQAVTLPA
+593 
-608 SVEFVG
+608 
-614 YRAFPDECDVTAL
+614 
-627 NPQVH
+627 
-632 FETATEYAE
+632 
-641 RIPEY
+641 
-646 DWYGDEAADV
+646 
-656 LYSDGLFDYELSSR
+656 
-670 GAVLLD
+670 
-676 CSRFFNQPEVPD
+676 
-688 VLEIPSE
+688 SE

-730 RVEADAFQC
+730 RVEAGAFQC

-924 TLPASVEFVGFR
+924 TLPASVEFVAFR

>member
-37 GEAILTGCDWDAM
+37 GEAVLTGCDWDAM

-74 PVTSIGGGVFCS
+74 PVTSIGGWVFCS
-86 LDGCPVDAP
+86 LDGSPVDAP

-103 LRTLD
+103 LRALD
-108 AYTFTECFY
+108 ADAFADCYY
-117 ATKITLPA
+117 AAKVTLPA
-125 SLEIIP
+125 TLEIIP
-131 EGCFDRVPAEI
+131 EDCFDRISAEI

-152 CENGFLINNT
+152 CENGFLIDNT

-174 GIALPAVRRLGD
+174 GNPLPAVRRLGD
-186 WSLSNYY
+186 CSLMNW
-193 LWYDDYDPVLPDT
+193 LWDDDDDPVLPDT
-206 LESVGSYVF
+206 LESVGSYIF

-231 LSPFTFSCT
+231 LSPYTFYCT
-240 ALQEVHLPA
+240 DLQEVHLPA

-259 WDCHLTALTIPDGV
+259 WNCQLIALTIPDGV

-330 IPEYDWYGDEAAD
+330 IPEYDWYGGEAAD

-389 TSIGGWVF
+389 VGLGAYALCTYDFAGGRDFSI
-397 CSLDGCPLD
+397 
-406 APFEIVLP
+406 IV
-414 EGLRALDA
+414 
-422 DTFSDCF
+422 
-429 YAANVTLPAS
+429 
-439 LEIIPEGCFGRIPA
+439 
-453 EIDFPNGNPRYS
+453 
-465 CENGFLIDNTT
+465 
-476 QTLLYTAPS
+476 
-485 SHGTALPAVRRLGD
+485 
-499 WSLANWLWYDDDDPV
+499 
-514 LPDTLES
+514 
-521 VGSHIFYDCCVTR
+521 
-534 VTFPDGVTE
+534 
-543 LSPYTFHSTD
+543 
-553 LQEVH
+553 
-558 LPASLREIPDFCFWN
+558 
-573 CQLTALT
+573 
-580 IPDGVTHIGAQAF
+580 
-593 NGFTGEIIQAVTLPA
+593 
-608 SVEFVG
+608 
-614 YRAFPDECDVTAL
+614 
-627 NPQVH
+627 
-632 FETATEYAE
+632 
-641 RIPEY
+641 
-646 DWYGDEAADV
+646 
-656 LYSDGLFDYELSSR
+656 
-670 GAVLLD
+670 
-676 CSRFFNQPEVPD
+676 
-688 VLEIPSE
+688 
-695 LGGTPV
+695 
-701 VAIAANA
+701 
-708 LNTSESCA
+708 
-716 DSLLFGIVLPEGVQ
+716 PEGV
-730 RVEADAFQC
+730 RFMTSDAFLC
-739 CHAATQISFPST
+739 CHAATRISFPST
-751 LTMLA
+751 LDDLP
-756 EGSFFHVYAE
+756 ESSFYHVSAE

-879 TLTEIPAYCVAN
+879 TLMEIPAYCVAN